1 MRFEVVSSVNDCKN
15 KDTIYLILDNW
26 DDWFTYST
34 LFKVRYIDENGVK
47 HRMSGVKIGQKGQG
61 EVRICQKN
69 LVHSRKIFFHWEYV
83 KIIMIQ

>member
-1 MRFEVVSSVNDCKN
+1 M
-15 KDTIYLILDNW
+15 ILDNW

-61 EVRICQKN
+61 RSPHLPEKFSA
-69 LVHSRKIFFHWEYV
+69 LSKDFFHWEYV